1 MVYQISE
8 KNQILIAL
16 FAIVVLCAGK
26 LLKDYMFRRGYI
38 EGLTV
43 IPQTNKILKRSN
55 ADLTGVVITLNLTL
69 GADLPASRTIT
80 VKWPT
85 NKGVTMSAAP
95 SDYTV
100 SGMTLLS
107 VTSPNTNPSLTPDN
121 TTNTTTLTITN
132 GSTAVDSETKV
143 TITMSNV
150 TVNKGDSA
158 ITDFG
163 FTTTA
168 DTESPVYTPIII
180 NVPSSSNG
188 VTESTSVQE
197 IRDALDNINKKLA
210 SNGNDPELLKIKNAL
225 INVLAY
231 TYGTIKEAGNV
242 FNSEEL
248 YNAQQ
253 TAMQFIENEKAR
265 SKKKAD
271 DLKDDNNN
279 KRRMAQINTYYTR
292 NYEANTD
299 VMKNIIYVSVALIVL
314 AVLRNKE
321 MIPASIGTLGVI
333 LVLTFGGIAVGSQV
347 FDIIRRNDHDFDKYD
362 WNFDENEMDRK
373 NMVQKKSG
381 TVNLTDMGMGMAGCY
396 GPGCCNIGTRW
407 DEATNKCLPV
417 GTAIFTRPIS
427 GSSTLTIYLQINTNL
442 TVSSTPASSD
452 KITLKLPGGFGG
464 SPLSISSGGSG
475 TVSTS
480 EPFDVT
486 ISSAITAP
494 KIHIITITGLTYTS
508 SPTQTDKTL
517 KVKTTKE
524 PSEGSIIISGI

>member
-43 IPQTNKILKRSN
+43 IPETNKILKRTSS
-55 ADLTGVVITLNLTL
+55 DLTGVVITLNLTL
-69 GADLPASRTIT
+69 GADLVADGTIT

-85 NKGVTMSAAP
+85 GTGVTMST
-95 SDYTV
+95 SSSHYTV
-100 SGMTLLS
+100 DVSGSTI
-107 VTSPNTNPSLTPDN
+107 PDNNKSLTPAN
-121 TTNTTTLTITN
+121 NTTTLTITN
-132 GSTAVDSETKV
+132 GTNPVTSGTKV

-150 TVNKGDSA
+150 TVAKGDTA
-158 ITDFG
+158 ITNFG

-168 DTESPVYTPIII
+168 GTESPVYTPIII
-180 NVPSSSNG
+180 NVPSVPNG

-197 IRDALDNINKKLA
+197 IRDALDNINKKLEQNA
-210 SNGNDPELLKIKNAL
+210 NDKELLNIKNAL

-407 DEATNKCLPV
+407 DEATNKCVPV
-417 GTAIFTRPIS
+417 GSAVFTAAS
-427 GSSTLTIYLQINTNL
+427 GAISSTLTIYLQINKSLTTN
-442 TVSSTPASSD
+442 D
-452 KITLKLPGGFGG
+452 KITITLPSGFGG
-464 SPLSISSGGSG
+464 TGTITGGS
-475 TVSTS
+475 VSTTD
-480 EPFDVT
+480 PFDVSISTAIT
-486 ISSAITAP
+486 ITTAP
-494 KIHIITITGLTYTS
+494 KIHTITISGLTAPS
-508 SPTQTDKTL
+508 SPTDKTL
-517 KVKTTKE
+517 KVKTTSE
-524 PSEGSIIISGI
+524 PSEGSIFINGI

>member
-69 GADLPASRTIT
+69 GADLPASGTIT

-85 NKGVTMSAAP
+85 NKGVTMSSTP
-95 SDYTV
+95 GDYTV

-150 TVNKGDSA
+150 TVNKGDTA

-163 FTTTA
+163 FTTT
-168 DTESPVYTPIII
+168 TSSETTTPVYTPIII
-180 NVPSSSNG
+180 NVPSSSTDL
-188 VTESTSVQE
+188 TESTSVQE

-210 SNGNDPELLKIKNAL
+210 SNANDPELLKIKNAL

-253 TAMQFIENEKAR
+253 TAMRFIENEKAR

-407 DEATNKCLPV
+407 DEGTNKCVPV
-417 GTAIFTRPIS
+417 GSAVFTRPSS
-427 GSSTLTIYLQINTNL
+427 GSSTLTIYLQINKSLAAN
-442 TVSSTPASSD
+442 D
-452 KITLKLPGGFGG
+452 KITITLPSGFGG

-494 KIHIITITGLTYTS
+494 TIHTITITGLTYTS
-508 SPTQTDKTL
+508 SPPQTDKTL

-524 PSEGSIIISGI
+524 PSEGSIFINGI